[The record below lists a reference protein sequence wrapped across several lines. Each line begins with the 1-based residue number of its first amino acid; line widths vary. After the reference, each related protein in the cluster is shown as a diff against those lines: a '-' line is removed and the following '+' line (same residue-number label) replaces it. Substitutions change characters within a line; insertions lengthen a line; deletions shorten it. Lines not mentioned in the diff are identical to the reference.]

1 MASRPHCHG
10 LTGSLTNKTGWLFD
24 ALPVNRPAV
33 NLWSPTAWSETGSSS
48 CSLLTPCLAMSS
60 PASSSCKGQAWQAD
74 WGGPR
79 VPDRNKDLPEISW
92 ESLFS
97 GYFKAFFT
105 GPAKKAQWR
114 FQLDICCGRCSSEL
128 VLWAPDPL
136 WFGLTASCVGPRVV
150 GAAVCRPWEV
160 TLTCL
165 PFDALEWQGATGY
178 FSPGLTFLLL
188 RLPGS

>member
-1 MASRPHCHG
+1 MLCLLTDLQLICGALQPEARRVVPPAPCSPH
-10 LTGSLTNKTGWLFD
+10 
-24 ALPVNRPAV
+24 ALPCLHQPAV
-33 NLWSPTAWSETGSSS
+33 PARGRHGRQIEVACQSQTETRIYQ
-48 CSLLTPCLAMSS
+48 
-60 PASSSCKGQAWQAD
+60 KF
-74 WGGPR
+74 
-79 VPDRNKDLPEISW
+79 PEKA
-92 ESLFS
+92 S

-136 WFGLTASCVGPRVV
+136 SFGLTASCVGPRVV

-160 TLTCL
+160 MLTCL